1 METLPD
7 VPAKVRANNK
17 TFFHDFHFA
26 SATIFSGIRWTHIE
40 AGSGGKANKYTKTF
54 FSLHKFRR
62 RFFSSRIAF
71 GFGVNLTP
79 FGGRSEFLF

>member
-7 VPAKVRANNK
+7 VPAKVRTNNK

-26 SATIFSGIRWTHIE
+26 SATIFFGDSLDTHRDW
-40 AGSGGKANKYTKTF
+40 SLGKANKYTKAL

-79 FGGRSEFLF
+79 FGGRSEILF